1 MSEFTGHDSTIVYQN
16 TDTNTDGMFCY
27 GQLIPMVKPD
37 LLVVLVLLS
46 QRDGQ
51 SVQCKPSYPH
61 SRCYTF
67 LVFHRLARG
76 NKIFFGVMLTVLMCP
91 GNILLTWLKEQK
103 KIPKIRLLMIL
114 PSFLAP

>member
-1 MSEFTGHDSTIVYQN
+1 MSGFTGQDSTITYQD

-37 LLVVLVLLS
+37 LLVVLLS

-51 SVQCKPSYPH
+51 SIQCKPSYPR

-76 NKIFFGVMLTVLMCP
+76 NKIFFGVMPTVLMCP
-91 GNILLTWLKEQK
+91 GNILLIWLKEQK